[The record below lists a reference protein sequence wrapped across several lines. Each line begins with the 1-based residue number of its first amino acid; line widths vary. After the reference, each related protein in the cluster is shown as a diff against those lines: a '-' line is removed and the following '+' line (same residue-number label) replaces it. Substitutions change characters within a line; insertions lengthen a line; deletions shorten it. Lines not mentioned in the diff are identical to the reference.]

1 MPPLSSPAAQD
12 PRLAVIADEI
22 LSVLGDPDT
31 SSQAERLGRLEAQYP
46 AADLVLA
53 ATQQGADAVS
63 LLARLGTRVP
73 LGEREV
79 RTVLLTTKTVTTG
92 GVSMVLLSQARYLLE
107 AGYRVVIAARG
118 EGSDQHA
125 IPAGATFLQLGAAN
139 SSDKAAEWI
148 QVCREHAIDVIIDH
162 QILYTRDW
170 PVYALAARALGV
182 PTIGWIHNFA
192 GRPVYDLSGLTS
204 FLTNHM
210 NALAQVVT
218 LSSLDAVYWKLR
230 GVKHAAYLP
239 NPVSPMILDSA
250 AEEISKPAPHG
261 RRVELIWWG
270 RLDEHTKQVRQ
281 LLAVG
286 TELKKL
292 DVDFRLKLIGPE
304 WGGFT
309 PARLN
314 VEVRKKGLEDLI
326 EVVGPLHG
334 QDLID
339 AADAADIFV
348 STSVIEGYQLTLL
361 EAQARG
367 LPVVMYDLP
376 WLLPVQD
383 NAGIVSVPQSDPVA
397 LAREVKAISEDP
409 QRYQLLSSASL
420 EAAEQARKF
429 SFSTVYQQLVT
440 GNLPAE
446 FSPEPTLT
454 DAKELVD
461 LLLFYVERHSGIR
474 TRAAKRGVEQKP
486 GDSAAPAPSF
496 ARRAIRSVARRVR
509 PYGHLALSVAPG
521 LKPLAHRVNYALK
534 RRLPL

>member
-1 MPPLSSPAAQD
+1 MPPSSSPAAQD
-12 PRLAVIADEI
+12 PRLAVVADEI
-22 LSVLGDPDT
+22 LAVLGDPDT

-46 AADLVLA
+46 ATDLVLA
-53 ATQQGADAVS
+53 AAQLEADAVS

-92 GVSMVLLSQARYLLE
+92 GVSMVLLSQARSLLE

-118 EGSDQHA
+118 EGSDLHA
-125 IPAGATFLQLGAAN
+125 IPAGAAFFQLEAAN
-139 SSDKAAEWI
+139 LSDKAAEWI
-148 QVCREHAIDVIIDH
+148 QVCREHTVDVIIDH

-170 PVYALAARALGV
+170 PVYALAGRALGI

-218 LSSLDAVYWKLR
+218 LSPLDAVYWKLR
-230 GVKHAAYLP
+230 GVEHAAYLP

-250 AEEISKPAPHG
+250 AEEISKPAPRG

-292 DVDFRLKLIGPE
+292 DVDFHLKLIGPE
-304 WGGFT
+304 WRGFT
-309 PARLN
+309 PAKLN

-334 QDLID
+334 QELVDT
-339 AADAADIFV
+339 ADAADIFI

-376 WLLPVQD
+376 WLVPVQD
-383 NAGIVSVPQSDPVA
+383 NAGIVSVPQTDPVA
-397 LAREVKAISEDP
+397 LAREVKAIAEDP
-409 QRYQLLSSASL
+409 ERYQLLSSASL
-420 EAAEQARKF
+420 EAVTKARTF

-440 GNLPAE
+440 GKLPAE
-446 FSPEPTLT
+446 FSPEPSLN

-461 LLLFYVERHSGIR
+461 LLLFYVERHSGNR
-474 TRAAKRGVEQKP
+474 TRAAKRKAGQKSREP
-486 GDSAAPAPSF
+486 AAPAQSF
-496 ARRAIRSVARRVR
+496 ARRALRSVARRAR

-534 RRLPL
+534 RRLPQ